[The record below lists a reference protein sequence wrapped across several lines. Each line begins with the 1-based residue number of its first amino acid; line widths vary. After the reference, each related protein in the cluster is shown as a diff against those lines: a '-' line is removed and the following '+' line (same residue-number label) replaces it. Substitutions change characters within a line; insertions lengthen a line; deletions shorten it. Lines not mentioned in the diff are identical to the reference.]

1 MSYRATLVQ
10 LAESVRKPGISYFA
24 DIDDNLLV
32 PSDGRSRPPMANRR
46 RRGWG
51 FAMVVLGERAV
62 VLGASMGGLLAARV
76 LADFFRT
83 VTVVE
88 RDVLPDDPANRRG
101 VPQGRH
107 VHALLA
113 SGAQILDDLFPGILN
128 ELVANGA
135 PVWDDGELS
144 RVYVSYGRHQLLRSG
159 TIDLAV
165 YMPSRS
171 LLECHVRRR
180 LQAMENVTVLE
191 GQDVAEL
198 TSTGDRRRVTG
209 VRVIGRDGGA
219 EQELTADLVVDAM
232 GRAAHT
238 PAFLESLGYGR
249 PVEDHIVMHTTY
261 VSQLLRIPPGT
272 LNEMLSIITPAPG
285 RPTGMF
291 LFGYEN
297 DTWMFTVLGMVGHEP
312 PRDLAGMLSFAQ
324 EFAPAHLPT
333 AVRAGEPIA
342 PVVQHRMPSSQW
354 RRYDKM
360 RRFPDGLL
368 VCGDAICSFN
378 PIYGQGMSVA
388 ALEAVALRE
397 SLRRGVTDLP
407 RRYFRAAAKSIGVAW
422 QIAAGSDLAFPE
434 VEGRRTPAM
443 RVTSRFV
450 DWVLTAC
457 ESDAVVGGQFFKVT
471 ALVDPPAR
479 LFNPSFIYRVATV
492 NMRRRQRDSQRR
504 QAEVAGRTPLPDAL
518 SE

>member
-1 MSYRATLVQ
+1 M
-10 LAESVRKPGISYFA
+10 P
-24 DIDDNLLV
+24 
-32 PSDGRSRPPMANRR
+32 
-46 RRGWG
+46 
-51 FAMVVLGERAV
+51 VLGERAI

-76 LADFFRT
+76 LADYFRT

-88 RDVLPDDPANRRG
+88 RDQLPDDPANRRG

-107 VHALLA
+107 VHALLPR
-113 SGAQILDDLFPGILN
+113 GAQIMAELFPGILD
-128 ELVANGA
+128 ELVAGGA
-135 PVWDDGELS
+135 PVWDDADLS
-144 RVYVSYGRHQLLRSG
+144 KLYLSYSGHEVLRSG
-159 TIDLAV
+159 KLAV
-165 YMPSRS
+165 DPKAFAMYMSSRPF
-171 LLECHVRRR
+171 LECHVRRR
-180 LQAMENVTVLE
+180 LKAIGNVTVFD

-198 TSTGDRRRVTG
+198 TSTADRNRVTG
-209 VRVIGRDGGA
+209 VRVVDRDGGP
-219 EQELTADLVVDAM
+219 EQELTADLVLDAM

-238 PAFLESLGYGR
+238 PAFLEGLGYGR

-272 LNEMLSIITPAPG
+272 LKEMLTIITAAPG

-291 LFGYEN
+291 LVGYEN
-297 DTWMFTVLGMVGHEP
+297 DSWIFTVFGMVGREP

-324 EFAPAHLPT
+324 EYAPAHLLA

-368 VCGDAICSFN
+368 VCGDAMCSFN

-388 ALEAVALRE
+388 ALDAVALRDC
-397 SLRRGVTDLP
+397 LRRGVTDLP

-422 QIAAGSDLAFPE
+422 QIGAGSDLAFPE
-434 VEGRRTPAM
+434 VEGRRTPLM
-443 RVTSRFV
+443 RITSRLV
-450 DWVLTAC
+450 DWVQAAC
-457 ESDAVVGGQFFKVT
+457 ESDAVVGGQFFRVT

-479 LFNPSFIYRVATV
+479 LLHPSFLYRVATV
-492 NMRRRQRDSQRR
+492 NLRGRQRDSQPE
-504 QAEVAGRTPLPDAL
+504 QAGVVGRADGRTPLPDML